1 MRLHPAWVDLAL
13 VLAVLAGAGLL
24 FVGASTLPPPRF
36 EPMGSAALPRIL
48 GGLLVFFAMI
58 IAIKAIWQLRGSAD
72 SNVVSDKTDDT
83 ASSTSSANSAIKSD
97 SEESAL
103 TGQLRGICV
112 FACLILYIVAL
123 DILQWPFIPV
133 TAAFVTVVGTALSP
147 QRLQALWK
155 FALFGL
161 VLAAGLYLVMTR
173 FLYVDLG

>member
-13 VLAVLAGAGLL
+13 VLAVLTGAGLL

-48 GGLLVFFAMI
+48 GGLLIFFALI
-58 IAIKAIWQLRGSAD
+58 IAVKAIRQLRYTSQNND
-72 SNVVSDKTDDT
+72 CD
-83 ASSTSSANSAIKSD
+83 SSATDTPPGKPSGVDA
-97 SEESAL
+97 EESPFS
-103 TGQLRGICV
+103 GQLRGLCIFATLITYV
-112 FACLILYIVAL
+112 FAL

-133 TAAFVTVVGTALSP
+133 TAAFVTIVGTVLSH
-147 QRLQALWK
+147 QRRQASWK

-161 VLAAGLYLVMTR
+161 LLGAALYMVMTR

>member
-48 GGLLVFFAMI
+48 GGVLVFFAMI
-58 IAIKAIWQLRGSAD
+58 IAIKAIVQLRYKQSSRHGSDETDGAAD
-72 SNVVSDKTDDT
+72 GSSVVNPAKDRDTD
-83 ASSTSSANSAIKSD
+83 
-97 SEESAL
+97 ESAL

-112 FACLILYIVAL
+112 FTCLILYIVAL

-133 TAAFVTVVGTALSP
+133 TAAFVTLVGTVLSP
-147 QRLQALWK
+147 QRLQAMWK

-161 VLAAGLYLVMTR
+161 LLAAGLFLVMTR